1 MLEERGLLMLP
12 INPIY
17 LLLIIPIFLGWFAQ
31 WRVRQSYQKYLKVS
45 NKKGIKGS
53 EVAEALFSHHDLNIP
68 ILLTKR
74 PLLNYY
80 NPQDRTLHL
89 SEQISGYD
97 SITSMG
103 IVAHE
108 VEHAV
113 QDKQG
118 CKFMVLRN
126 RMAKS
131 LAVMGQ
137 FSPLVFMWG
146 IFFRNAIFIYLGVIL
161 LFGMAIFALI
171 SLPVE
176 LNASKRALQTLKKLE
191 IADKEEIKMI
201 ANVLRHAALTYFVGA
216 GQRIATFLFIVMV
229 LYMAQQI

>member
-1 MLEERGLLMLP
+1 MLV

-17 LLLIIPIFLGWFAQ
+17 LLLIIPVFLGWFAQ
-31 WRVRQSYQKYLKVS
+31 WRVRQSYQKYMKVS

-53 EVAEALFSHHDLNIP
+53 EVAKALFSHHKLNIP

-74 PLLNYY
+74 PMLNYY
-80 NPQDRTLHL
+80 NPQGKTLHL
-89 SEQISGYD
+89 SEKIAEHD
-97 SITSMG
+97 SITSIS

-108 VEHAV
+108 VEHAL

-118 CKFMVLRN
+118 CKYMVMRN

-131 LAVMGQ
+131 LAIMGQ
-137 FSPLVFMWG
+137 FSPLIFMWG
-146 IFFRNAIFIYLGVIL
+146 IFFRNAIFIYLGIIL

-191 IADKEEIKMI
+191 IADKEEIKMV
-201 ANVLRHAALTYFVGA
+201 ATVLRDASLTYFVGA
-216 GQRIATFLFIVMV
+216 GQRIATFLFIVMI
-229 LYMAQQI
+229 LFMAHQI